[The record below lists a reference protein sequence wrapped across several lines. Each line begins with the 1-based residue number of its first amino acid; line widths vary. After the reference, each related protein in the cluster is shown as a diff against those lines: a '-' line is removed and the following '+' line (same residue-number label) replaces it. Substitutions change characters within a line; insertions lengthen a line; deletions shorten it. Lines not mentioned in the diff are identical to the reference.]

1 MAFKIGF
8 TAEHTERKPEAPV
21 ASVQTCVVP
30 KKSLVQVRFPGK
42 GMSLSYYNDLFDLKP
57 GDFVYVDGK
66 LEGQLGRIV
75 DVSYNF
81 KIKIADYK
89 RVIAVVNTSVSGQ
102 FHMAGSHFV
111 TFERSTLPKEQI
123 SLWFK
128 APAKEDDEYVSS
140 TDDSSFRLDDLNT
153 MKITPAIAE
162 RGHEYYMENRVRYIV
177 LDGSHGYAIVEG
189 SESYT
194 VEFEYHDG
202 EISQLICE
210 CPCSYNCKHEFAAI
224 LQLRETLELIEKH
237 YAEEY
242 KRTGYGACPDGDEFL
257 IQLSVVHHERRVY
270 SAKRIIFEMSDDLW
284 DIYMD
289 KKDAVLGVN
298 A

>member
-1 MAFKIGF
+1 M
-8 TAEHTERKPEAPV
+8 
-21 ASVQTCVVP
+21 
-30 KKSLVQVRFPGK
+30 
-42 GMSLSYYNDLFDLKP
+42 
-57 GDFVYVDGK
+57 
-66 LEGQLGRIV
+66 GRIV

-89 RVIAVVNTSVSGQ
+89 RVIAVVNTSISGQ

-128 APAKEDDEYVSS
+128 APAKEDDEYISS

-210 CPCSYNCKHEFAAI
+210 CPCSYNCKHEFAAM

-242 KRTGYGACPDGDEFL
+242 KRTGYFAAINKGTLFSYAIDGKETGSFTL
-257 IQLSVVHHERRVY
+257 
-270 SAKRIIFEMSDDLW
+270 
-284 DIYMD
+284 
-289 KKDAVLGVN
+289 
-298 A
+298 